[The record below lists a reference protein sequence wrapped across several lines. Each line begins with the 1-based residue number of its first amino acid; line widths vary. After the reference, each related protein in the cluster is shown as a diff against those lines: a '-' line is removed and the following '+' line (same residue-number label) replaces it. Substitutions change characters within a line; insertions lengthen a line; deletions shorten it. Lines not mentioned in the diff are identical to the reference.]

1 MNKEQDRPRRLA
13 GFRRPHPLAI
23 HPQGNVA
30 FLGPVFAAPD
40 LAALGTR
47 RARAWR
53 RQGAGETSG
62 HEAKPGPLD
71 DRAPRQ
77 RMIEL
82 FHGVLQSDEV
92 FFSDFY
98 AAQQPARCRNSRELG
113 EYCSKPRRFSEVT
126 LRCSAQQPRRPAHFF
141 IVTNVMPF
149 TRLLASMKLPSRVTD
164 VLRTMFPPPGIAQL
178 WNFAVLGSK
187 RTTVFGVDPDSL
199 YQMISLI
206 AEMPYGSDLGP
217 LGDGHSATLPV
228 AGSRRP

>member
-71 DRAPRQ
+71 NRAPRQ
-77 RMIEL
+77 RMIEF
-82 FHGVLQSDEV
+82 FHGVLQSDGA
-92 FFSDFY
+92 FFCGFLRG
-98 AAQQPARCRNSRELG
+98 AATCAHYVGIPESVLSVVASPAVSRKSRCAAVRTHHLRA
-113 EYCSKPRRFSEVT
+113 RR
-126 LRCSAQQPRRPAHFF
+126 RCQRTRRPAHFF
-141 IVTNVMPF
+141 IATNVMPF

-199 YQMISLI
+199 YQMMSLI
-206 AEMPYGSDLGP
+206 AEMP
-217 LGDGHSATLPV
+217 
-228 AGSRRP
+228 

>member
-53 RQGAGETSG
+53 RQGAGESSG
-62 HEAKPGPLD
+62 HEANPGPLD

-77 RMIEL
+77 RMIEF

-92 FFSDFY
+92 FFADFY
-98 AAQQPARCRNSRELG
+98 AALQPARHYVGILESLVSVVANPAVSRKSHCAAVRNNPNPTETGNRL
-113 EYCSKPRRFSEVT
+113 KRFVSSI
-126 LRCSAQQPRRPAHFF
+126 R
-141 IVTNVMPF
+141 
-149 TRLLASMKLPSRVTD
+149 
-164 VLRTMFPPPGIAQL
+164 
-178 WNFAVLGSK
+178 WNFS
-187 RTTVFGVDPDSL
+187 
-199 YQMISLI
+199 
-206 AEMPYGSDLGP
+206 GP
-217 LGDGHSATLPV
+217 
-228 AGSRRP
+228 

>member
-113 EYCSKPRRFSEVT
+113 EYYSKPRRFAEVT
-126 LRCSAQQPRRPAHFF
+126 LRCSAQQPEPYRDREQIEKVRQLDPLEFLRAVGAAGAHTICARAVGANRPA
-141 IVTNVMPF
+141 V
-149 TRLLASMKLPSRVTD
+149 RLT
-164 VLRTMFPPPGIAQL
+164 
-178 WNFAVLGSK
+178 
-187 RTTVFGVDPDSL
+187 SL
-199 YQMISLI
+199 L
-206 AEMPYGSDLGP
+206 
-217 LGDGHSATLPV
+217 
-228 AGSRRP
+228 